1 MYIYVYLK
9 CYKNWS
15 SLVIEVNFNEIE
27 SIFIS
32 NYQVSIEKVVKLY
45 FIDVETWKTIVNLQ
59 QIYADNSR
67 SREGFIRVKL
77 GQSGF
82 GHDLRGKCGVPKFS
96 EFASSRGKWNGMIIF
111 RQSGYLVLSRMKIRV
126 QSKRE
131 QK

>member
-15 SLVIEVNFNEIE
+15 SLVIEVNFNKIE

-59 QIYADNSR
+59 QKRIIPGAKKGLY
-67 SREGFIRVKL
+67 E
-77 GQSGF
+77 
-82 GHDLRGKCGVPKFS
+82 
-96 EFASSRGKWNGMIIF
+96 WN
-111 RQSGYLVLSRMKIRV
+111 
-126 QSKRE
+126 
-131 QK
+131 

>member
-9 CYKNWS
+9 YYKNWS

-77 GQSGF
+77 GQSI
-82 GHDLRGKCGVPKFS
+82 R
-96 EFASSRGKWNGMIIF
+96 F
-111 RQSGYLVLSRMKIRV
+111 RPRL
-126 QSKRE
+126 KRE
-131 QK
+131 MRCSEIFGIRLFAREMKRNDHFPAEWISSFESNEN